1 MPVASQWE
9 EGPRGEGGAWVGGAA
24 EELLVEMEQ
33 EGKVPPKEHGAMCQG
48 LGQEVE
54 LGMQS

>member
-1 MPVASQWE
+1 MGRRPK
-9 EGPRGEGGAWVGGAA
+9 GRGGGRWVGGAA

-33 EGKVPPKEHGAMCQG
+33 EGNVPPKEHGAMCQG